1 MLPALKASLDGLVQ
15 DAGFPAGEFTPAE
28 MAVFEEVIGAFLA
41 AGPDLLDEATP
52 HLWAYY
58 RSTAD
63 EFTREQRAA
72 YGIPELPDS
81 TDVWSQ
87 VAIHLPPDMSLGHPP
102 LSPARS
108 YMSFEG
114 EVSWEPEHGLQLVLK
129 EGVEVCKVGPYD
141 GHATTAHAFGDAS
154 LLGVIF
160 K

>member
-1 MLPALKASLDGLVQ
+1 MLPELKANLDRLVQ
-15 DAGFPAGEFTPAE
+15 DAGSSDGEFAPE
-28 MAVFEEVIGAFLA
+28 EVAVFEEAIRAFLA

-72 YGIPELPDS
+72 YGIPELLES
-81 TDVWSQ
+81 TDIWSQ
-87 VAIHLPPDMSLGHPP
+87 MAIRLPPDMSLGQPP

-114 EVSWEPEHGLQLVLK
+114 EVTWESEHGLQLVIR